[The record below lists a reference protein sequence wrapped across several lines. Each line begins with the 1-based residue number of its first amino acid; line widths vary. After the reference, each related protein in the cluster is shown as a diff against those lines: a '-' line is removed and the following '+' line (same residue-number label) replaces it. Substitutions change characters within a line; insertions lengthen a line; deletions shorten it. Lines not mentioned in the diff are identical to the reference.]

1 MTPNDILREKVAS
14 LEQQLLSAHPQIPSL
29 LRDIHNQLR
38 EDPDCVTILT
48 EEEIGVVVQ
57 GLMRQ
62 TQVSMVENISKK
74 GTGKA
79 LKKTT
84 VADLGL

>member
-1 MTPNDILREKVAS
+1 MDSNTILREKVGS
-14 LEQQLLSAHPQIPSL
+14 LEQALLSQHPQMPSL
-29 LRDIHNQLR
+29 LRDIHNHLR
-38 EDPDCVTILT
+38 EDPDCVTILS
-48 EEEIGVVVQ
+48 EEEIGVIVQ

-62 TQVSMVENISKK
+62 TNTQMTANVLKK

-84 VADLGL
+84 VEDLGL